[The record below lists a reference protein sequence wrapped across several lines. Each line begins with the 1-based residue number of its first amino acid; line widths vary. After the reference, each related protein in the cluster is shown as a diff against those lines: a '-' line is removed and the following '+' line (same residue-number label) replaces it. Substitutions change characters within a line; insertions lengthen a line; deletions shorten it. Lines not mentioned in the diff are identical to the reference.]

1 MGTIPGSI
9 VKALSLVAIWL
20 FIVSC
25 GDTSSAPPGRPDIQ
39 VGPSA
44 HDFGDV
50 DFDKPS
56 SPLEVTIL
64 NSGTSSLIVS
74 DIALT
79 DTRNFTLD
87 TGGGSSPCNSVTP
100 VLSPGRN
107 CTVGV
112 AFKPKSLGTVNGGL
126 IVTSSDPGEPL
137 AGTVLAGNGI
147 PLPSFGIFLPTGQD
161 IGNNTTN
168 SVVLGDVDGDGD
180 LDIVEGNNLE
190 NLVWRNDGAG
200 VFPVTFTDS
209 GQSLQV
215 SGSGRTIALSL
226 GDVDNDGDLDLIE
239 GNELNN
245 ILWTNR
251 SVPDNLPGIFIDTD
265 RFLGNRTAITTSLA
279 LGDVDRDFAL
289 DIVVGNRG
297 EVNQVLINDGSGLF
311 ADLPQGFNE
320 PSDTRSVALGDL
332 DSDGDLDIVVG
343 NFIQPNQ
350 VLFKDGFGFFTN
362 SGQNLGDPNTVS
374 VALGDVDGDGDLDIV
389 AGNENQLNRVWLNF
403 NDRTG
408 LPTGVF
414 VEKLQPNFTASATSS
429 IALGDVEGDGD
440 LDIVEGNFGQPNR
453 IWLNDGL
460 GNFTPDIQALG
471 SSNTT
476 SLDLGDV
483 DGDGDL
489 DIVEGNFG
497 EPNRVWLN
505 QP

>member
-1 MGTIPGSI
+1 MGSVPGRFK
-9 VKALSLVAIWL
+9 KAVSLVAIWL
-20 FIVSC
+20 FVVSC
-25 GDTSSAPPGRPDIQ
+25 GDTSSGPPGRPDIQ
-39 VGPSA
+39 VTPAA

-50 DFDKPS
+50 DFDISS
-56 SPLEVTIL
+56 SPLEVTIS
-64 NSGTSSLIVS
+64 NTGTSGLIVS

-79 DTRNFTLD
+79 DGRNFTLN
-87 TGGGSSPCNSVTP
+87 TGGGSSPCSSVTP
-100 VLSPGRN
+100 VLSPGEN

-126 IVTSSDPGEPL
+126 IVSSNDPGEPL
-137 AGTVLAGNGI
+137 AGTVLDGNGV
-147 PLPSFGIFLPTGQD
+147 PLPSSGIFLTTGQD
-161 IGNNTTN
+161 IGNNATN

-180 LDIVEGNNLE
+180 LDIVEGNDLE
-190 NLVWRNDGAG
+190 NRVWRNDGA
-200 VFPVTFTDS
+200 VLFPVTFTDS

-215 SGSGRTIALSL
+215 SGSGRTIALFL
-226 GDVDNDGDLDLIE
+226 GDADNDGDLDLVE

-265 RFLGNRTAITTSLA
+265 RSLGNKTAITTSLA

-289 DIVVGNRG
+289 DIVVGNSG
-297 EVNQVLINDGSGLF
+297 DVNQVLVNDGSGLF
-311 ADLPQGFNE
+311 ADLLPQDFNVT
-320 PSDTRSVALGDL
+320 SDTRSVALGDL

-350 VLFKDGFGFFTN
+350 VLFNDGFGFFFN
-362 SGQNLGDPNTVS
+362 SGQDLGNSNTLS

-389 AGNENQLNRVWLNF
+389 AGNRNQPNRVWINSNSLGTF
-403 NDRTG
+403 IDSGQALGSSDTR
-408 LPTGVF
+408 
-414 VEKLQPNFTASATSS
+414 S

-440 LDIVEGNFGQPNR
+440 LDIVEGNFFQPNR

-460 GNFTPDIQALG
+460 GIFTPDIQALG

-476 SLDLGDV
+476 SLDLGDL

-497 EPNRVWLN
+497 QPNRVWLN
-505 QP
+505 Q